1 LFQTL
6 AKANVETLNRYNVK
20 RIVTAC
26 PHCFNTLKNEYGEMG
41 GQYEVFH
48 HSQFIAQMIG
58 EGKLKSSKPINETVT
73 FHDSCY
79 LGRWNNV
86 YAEPRKA
93 IESIPQVK
101 MVEMK
106 LNHEKGMCCGAGGGR
121 MWMEEHLGKRI
132 NVTRTEQALETGAT
146 TVATACP
153 FCITMINDGMKEK
166 DMVGKVKVKD
176 IAELMDETT

>member
-1 LFQTL
+1 
-6 AKANVETLNRYNVK
+6 
-20 RIVTAC
+20 
-26 PHCFNTLKNEYGEMG
+26 
-41 GQYEVFH
+41 
-48 HSQFIAQMIG
+48 MIS
-58 EGKLKSSKPINETVT
+58 EGKLKSTKSIDEKVT

-86 YAEPRKA
+86 YSEPRKA

-101 MVEMK
+101 LVEMR
-106 LNHEKGMCCGAGGGR
+106 LNHDKGMCCGAGGGR
-121 MWMEEHLGKRI
+121 MWMEEHIGKRI